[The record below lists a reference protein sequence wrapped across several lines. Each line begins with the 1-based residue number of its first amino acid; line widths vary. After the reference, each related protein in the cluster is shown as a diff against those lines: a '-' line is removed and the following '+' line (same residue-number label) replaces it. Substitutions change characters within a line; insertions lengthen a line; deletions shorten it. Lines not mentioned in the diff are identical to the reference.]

1 MNDSPGTLHVPGRV
15 GALDPTRGAWGELLL
30 STPLVGGP
38 GDAENKEQLGKSLL
52 HSLTTSHILCTPV
65 LPLAYVWTIIHTKYI
80 QEVANHEWEC
90 MNK

>member
-38 GDAENKEQLGKSLL
+38 GDAENREQLCKSAAEFDKPCITLL
-52 HSLTTSHILCTPV
+52 L
-65 LPLAYVWTIIHTKYI
+65 
-80 QEVANHEWEC
+80 QENCFHQQHPTF
-90 MNK
+90 